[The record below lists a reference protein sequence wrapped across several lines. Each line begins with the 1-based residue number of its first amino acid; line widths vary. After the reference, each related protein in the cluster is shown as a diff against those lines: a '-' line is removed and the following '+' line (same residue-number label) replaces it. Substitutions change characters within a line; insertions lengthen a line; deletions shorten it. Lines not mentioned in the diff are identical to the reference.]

1 MWMILKTNCIQWE
14 EKVKGYGMCVCKTPV
29 ELHEE
34 MGSLMSRND
43 PVLFSFVV
51 FPRR

>member
-1 MWMILKTNCIQWE
+1 M
-14 EKVKGYGMCVCKTPV
+14 VCVCKTPV

-43 PVLFSFVV
+43 PVLFPFVV
-51 FPRR
+51 FPEGNFMW